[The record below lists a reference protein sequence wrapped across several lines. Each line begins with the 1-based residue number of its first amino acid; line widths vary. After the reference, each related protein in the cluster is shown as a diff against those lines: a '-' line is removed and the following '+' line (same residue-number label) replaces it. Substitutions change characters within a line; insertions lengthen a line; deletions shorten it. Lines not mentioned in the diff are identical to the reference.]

1 MNIYSSYIDE
11 TNYKMWN
18 SFLFGRHHKGYL
30 AILFQ
35 LLIKEANLDIMAAF
49 NISEVILKLKNISL
63 ITFNSF
69 LYQVSKAY
77 R

>member
-1 MNIYSSYIDE
+1 MNIYNSYIDE

-18 SFLFGRHHKGYL
+18 SLLFGRHHKGYC

-49 NISEVILKLKNISL
+49 NISEVILKLNDISL

-69 LYQVSKAY
+69 FVPSLK
-77 R
+77 RL